1 MTALQDIIPGCNKVL
16 VSLSC
21 QWCSCCY
28 SSSLEHS
35 TRYLCL
41 IQIIGKALVLDEI
54 INYIQ
59 SLQRQV
65 EVKQKKNQI
74 ITSSLLQCCNIDSFC
89 VYSFCQ

>member
-65 EVKQKKNQI
+65 EVKQKKPNHYFLSV
-74 ITSSLLQCCNIDSFC
+74 TMLQ
-89 VYSFCQ
+89 Y